1 MRIADLDGK
10 RVCILGFGK
19 EGRAALAALRLHAP
33 RASVVVADRNPAS
46 EPGSS
51 HPVLFIGG
59 EDYLAK
65 IPAAD
70 VVIKSPG
77 IKPEPRIER
86 WRTEGK
92 LTSATALFV
101 EEAIAKGALLVGV
114 TGSKGKSTTSS
125 LIFAMLEASGKDV
138 SLVGNIGEP
147 SIAHL
152 DEAKPGKV
160 FVLEMSS
167 YQLMELTR
175 SPEIAVVT
183 SFFPDH
189 LDYHGSLEAYRDAKA
204 NIVRLQRSE
213 NVVFYAA
220 ESEGS
225 KWIADH
231 SPGERIPFSAEE
243 CPVQLTETNLLGEHN
258 RSNIAGAYKA
268 ALRAGAVPAKAVAAI
283 KAFRPLPHRLQSLGA
298 HHGIE
303 WIDDAIS
310 TTPESTIAA
319 LDALGDRVK
328 TIILGGQDRG
338 YDFGELAQRLKR
350 SAVSTVILF
359 PGSGP
364 RIREAIEAA
373 TVPVTIV
380 DADTMEDAVR
390 IAREQTPATRNPQL
404 DTRHPT
410 LDTPLVL
417 LSTASPSYNMFKN
430 FEEKGDRF
438 RECVLA
444 K

>member
-1 MRIADLDGK
+1 MRLADLDGK

-19 EGRAALAALRLHAP
+19 EGRATLAALRVHAP

-51 HPVLFIGG
+51 TPVLFIGG
-59 EDYLAK
+59 EDYLQK
-65 IPAAD
+65 IPETD

-77 IKPEPRIER
+77 IKPEAVIER

-101 EEAIAKGALLVGV
+101 EEAIDRGALLIGI

-125 LIFAMLEASGKDV
+125 LLHDMLKASGKDV

-147 SIAHL
+147 SIAHV
-152 DEAKPGKV
+152 DEAKRGKI

-189 LDYHGSLEAYRDAKA
+189 LDYHGSLEAYRHAKA
-204 NIVRLQRSE
+204 SIARLQTKDDA
-213 NVVFYAA
+213 VFYAGD
-220 ESEGS
+220 SEGA

-231 SPGERIPFSAEE
+231 SPGEKIPFTAAE
-243 CPVQLTETNLLGEHN
+243 CPVRPEEMALRGEHN
-258 RSNIAGAYKA
+258 RSNVAGAYKA
-268 ALRAGAVPAKAVAAI
+268 ALRAGANPAKAVEAI
-283 KAFRPLPHRLQSLGA
+283 KAFHPLPHRLQSIGVR
-298 HHGIE
+298 HGIE
-303 WIDDAIS
+303 WVDDAIS

-319 LDALGDRVK
+319 LDALGDRVR
-328 TIILGGQDRG
+328 TLILGGQDRG
-338 YDFGELAQRLKR
+338 YDFSALARRIKASSVQ
-350 SAVSTVILF
+350 TVILF

-364 RIREAIEAA
+364 RIREAIASA
-373 TVPVTIV
+373 TAPVTMV

-390 IAREQTPATRNPQL
+390 VARELTPATRNSTL
-404 DTRHPT
+404 TTRHPT
-410 LDTPLVL
+410 PDTPIVL

-438 RECVLA
+438 QACVVA
-444 K
+444 